1 MQNLER
7 KRIIDGNKL
16 VIRTEFEDLK
26 ERV

>member
-16 VIRTEFEDLK
+16 IIRTEFEDLK